1 MISSEA
7 IDIYIPNLEQ
17 SDVELDF
24 IKEKLKLFYSKLQ
37 KRPREWYVN
46 AYLEYV
52 MSWELYGIEIFDA
65 EVGVRRRI
73 DV

>member
-1 MISSEA
+1 M
-7 IDIYIPNLEQ
+7 
-17 SDVELDF
+17 ELDF

-65 EVGVRRRI
+65 EVGVGRMI
-73 DV
+73 DD